1 MNKYSPNHE
10 LTRRDLL
17 RLSTVGATALAANL
31 AFPHL
36 ASAAQPPNQSAPNAT
51 STNLYA
57 QLLQTWCDGLLAHQE
72 TSIQNPSLH
81 GALLCPACALIHGRC
96 GDAVYP
102 LLHMAHTTGNEK
114 YLRSALLV
122 HDWSERQVSRADGSW
137 INDVTLSSWQGITV
151 FHAISLAE
159 ALHHHGSILDTATR
173 QRWADR
179 LARAAKFLD
188 GFITIETGNI
198 NYPITA
204 SFCFALC
211 AEVLGA
217 PHYLDRARTLAH
229 TALDY
234 FTPNN
239 LLFGEGHP
247 QTGLSPKHCRP
258 VDLGYNVE
266 ESLPSLAQY
275 ALLANDK
282 AVLDQ
287 TISALRTHMEF
298 MLPDGAWDNSWGSR
312 NYKWSWWGSRTSDGC
327 HPAYVLLA
335 PHEPR
340 FLEVAYRNLELMAA
354 CTHND
359 LLYGGPDYFAHG
371 DLPCIH
377 HTFTHAKSLATVL
390 DRATN
395 LEPAPRL
402 SLPREEAYGLKTY
415 PEINTHLAAIGDW
428 RATVTGYDWEY
439 VEDVQ
444 PGHGGAAGGGHAS
457 GGALSL
463 LYHRDLGPLL
473 TASMTKYQMIEISNQ
488 QAFRDTPHMPLTPRI
503 EYAPHETY
511 TSLSDFNATITATSS
526 PTQIDIDA
534 RGQLL
539 TAAHQPVPDGGLH
552 YHLAYNLTNS
562 SAQITA
568 EIAPSTISA
577 PSLRFILPVIARADE
592 TVTQPTPKTIRIA
605 KQKGTLTIHTD
616 APQGFEPVP
625 QQRTF
630 NLVPGFECAPLAIAM
645 RPGQSIQI
653 KMEAAAKK

>member
-1 MNKYSPNHE
+1 MSKYSPNLE

-17 RLSTVGATALAANL
+17 RLSTAGATALAANL

-36 ASAAQPPNQSAPNAT
+36 AAAAQPAHQAAAGSTNA
-51 STNLYA
+51 NLYA

-72 TSIQNPSLH
+72 TSIQNPPLH

-122 HDWSERQVSRADGSW
+122 HDWSEQQVSRADGSW

-151 FHAISLAE
+151 FHAIALAE
-159 ALHHHGSILDTATR
+159 ALHHHGSILDATTR
-173 QRWADR
+173 QRWTDR

-204 SFCFALC
+204 TFCFALC
-211 AEVLGA
+211 AQVLGE

-247 QTGLSPKHCRP
+247 QTGLSPKRCRP

-275 ALLANDK
+275 ALLTNDK

-287 TISALRTHMEF
+287 TIAALRTHMEF

-340 FLEVAYRNLELMAA
+340 FLEVAHRNLELMAL
-354 CTHND
+354 CTHNG

-390 DRATN
+390 DSAAS
-395 LEPAPRL
+395 LEPVPRL
-402 SLPREEAYGLKTY
+402 TLPREEAYGLKTY
-415 PEINTHLAAIGDW
+415 PEIDTHLAAIGDW
-428 RATVTGYDWEY
+428 RATVTCYDWEY

-473 TASMTKYQMIEISNQ
+473 AASMTKYQMIEISNQ
-488 QAFRDTPHMPLTPRI
+488 QAFRDAPHMPLTPRI
-503 EYAPHETY
+503 EYAPHQTY
-511 TSLSDFNATITATSS
+511 TSLSDFDATLTATSS

-539 TAAHQPVPDGGLH
+539 TAAHQPIPDGGLH
-552 YHLAYNLTNS
+552 YHLAYNLTKS
-562 SAQITA
+562 SVQITA
-568 EIAPSTISA
+568 EITPVTSATPS
-577 PSLRFILPVIARADE
+577 PRFILPVIARAHE
-592 TVTQPTPKTIRIA
+592 TVTQPNLQTIRIS
-605 KQKGTLTIHTD
+605 KPNGTLTIHTN

-645 RPGQSIQI
+645 HPGQPIQI
-653 KMEAAAKK
+653 KMEATAKK